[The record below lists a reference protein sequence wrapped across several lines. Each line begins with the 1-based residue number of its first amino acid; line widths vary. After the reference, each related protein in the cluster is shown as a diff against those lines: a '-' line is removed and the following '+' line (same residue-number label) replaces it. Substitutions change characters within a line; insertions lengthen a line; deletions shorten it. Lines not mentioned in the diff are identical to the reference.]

1 MNQQNT
7 IERMKQMRLGAMAQ
21 VHYNNLQNNLNMD
34 LTIDQYTS
42 LLVDQEWDNRQG
54 NKIKKLITTARFR
67 STATLSDIDYTANRQ
82 LDKGL
87 FFQRLAMLDF
97 IKNHEN
103 IIITGATGTGKSYL
117 AQALGHQAC
126 MMLIKTRYF
135 NTSRLLDNLKLARL
149 EGTYTKTLQQI
160 EKTELIIL
168 DDFGL
173 SGFDSQSRQ
182 ILMDIIES
190 KYDRSSLIISSQLPV
205 SVWHEIIG
213 EGTVA
218 DAILDRLVNSSH
230 RLQLKGDSLRK
241 NKLL

>member
-1 MNQQNT
+1 MNQQAT
-7 IERMKQMRLGAMAQ
+7 IERLKQMRLGAMAQ

-34 LTIDQYTS
+34 LTIDQYVG
-42 LLVDQEWDNRQG
+42 LLVDQEWENRQG

-87 FFQRLAMLDF
+87 FQRLALLDF
-97 IKNHEN
+97 IKTHEN

-117 AQALGHQAC
+117 AQALGHHAC

-160 EKTELIIL
+160 EKTDLIIL

-173 SGFDSQSRQ
+173 SGFDNQARQ
-182 ILMDIIES
+182 ILMDIIET
-190 KYDRSSLIISSQLPV
+190 KYDRSSLIISSQVPV
-205 SVWHEIIG
+205 SIWHEIIG

-241 NKLL
+241 NRLL

>member
-1 MNQQNT
+1 
-7 IERMKQMRLGAMAQ
+7 
-21 VHYNNLQNNLNMD
+21 
-34 LTIDQYTS
+34 
-42 LLVDQEWDNRQG
+42 
-54 NKIKKLITTARFR
+54 
-67 STATLSDIDYTANRQ
+67 
-82 LDKGL
+82 
-87 FFQRLAMLDF
+87 
-97 IKNHEN
+97 
-103 IIITGATGTGKSYL
+103 
-117 AQALGHQAC
+117 

-173 SGFDSQSRQ
+173 SGFDNQSRQ

-230 RLQLKGDSLRK
+230 RLLLKGDSLRK